1 MLTSTECQLMKIS
14 ATDMMMMCGAQG
26 ASVPTYMHSVAI
38 LRQKFGIGGPLVNE
52 SWF

>member
-26 ASVPTYMHSVAI
+26 TLVSTQMHSVEI
-38 LRQKFGIGGPLVNE
+38 L
-52 SWF
+52 